1 MQLPHLETQFV
12 VRCDFPI
19 TFPCESIMRRPLCL
33 LSAGAVLT
41 LCVCLPGCQPAT
53 AKTQPPPPP
62 PVTVQYPEQ
71 REIVDYSQYNGWTAA
86 SKTVEVRSRVRGH
99 IQDIGFTDGDMVKE
113 SQMLFQLDPR
123 PFEEEVK
130 VAEGQ
135 IGTDQAQLEF
145 AAAEEERIQELF
157 DKKIS
162 TKAELQRAIASRK
175 SWAAKVVAGERE
187 IERRKLELEYAT
199 IKAAISGKIGR
210 AQLVKGNLVNAG
222 GSDPL
227 LTTIVALDPI
237 HVYLFVDERTLLEYR
252 ERNAERRART
262 HAKPFKE
269 SQIPF
274 DFALETDK
282 DYPHHGILD
291 FAENKIDPQTGTIE
305 IRGAAD
311 NPNSQFLPGSR
322 VRVRIP
328 ISVPYAAILVP
339 DTAVLSDQDQRYV
352 LCLNDEN
359 KVVRRDIT
367 PGRLLDDGMRVVLP
381 DAGKAKPLT
390 TDDLMIVN
398 GLQRARIDY
407 AVEPMDADGK
417 PFVHRAAVAE
427 SDHK

>member
-1 MQLPHLETQFV
+1 
-12 VRCDFPI
+12 
-19 TFPCESIMRRPLCL
+19 MRQPFSL
-33 LSAGAVLT
+33 LIAAAGLT
-41 LCVCLPGCQPAT
+41 SCVCVSGCTPAT
-53 AKTQPPPPP
+53 AKTEPPPPP

-113 SQMLFQLDPR
+113 DQLLFQLDPR
-123 PFEEEVK
+123 PFEEDVN

-135 IGTDQAQLEF
+135 VGSDQAQLEF
-145 AAAEEERIQELF
+145 AAADEERIQELF

-162 TKAELQRAIASRK
+162 TKAELQRAVASRK

-187 IERRKLELEYAT
+187 VERRKLELEYAT
-199 IKAAISGKIGR
+199 IKAAIAGKIGR

-252 ERNAERRART
+252 ERNAERRTRT
-262 HAKPFKE
+262 HDKPLKE

-282 DYPHHGILD
+282 DYPHHGMLD

-305 IRGAAD
+305 IRGSAP
-311 NPNSQFLPGSR
+311 NPDSQFLPGSR

-328 ISVPYAAILVP
+328 NSDPYLAILVP

-381 DAGKAKPLT
+381 GAGKAKPLT
-390 TDDLMIVN
+390 RDDLMIVN
-398 GLQRARIDY
+398 GLQRARINF

-417 PFVHRAAVAE
+417 PFVRKTASPE
-427 SDHK
+427 SGSK